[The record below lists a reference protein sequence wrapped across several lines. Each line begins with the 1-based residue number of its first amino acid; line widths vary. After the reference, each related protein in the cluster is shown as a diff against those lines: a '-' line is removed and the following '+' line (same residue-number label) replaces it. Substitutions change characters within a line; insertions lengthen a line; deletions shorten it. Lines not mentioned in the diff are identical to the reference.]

1 MKIDS
6 LQALPGL
13 VGCNPAPWRRLML
26 KIITAALVALAA
38 ASPALAFMSLRSC
51 NLINTMNGVKY
62 VGTYCD
68 VRGDCIKMLFD
79 SYCPPML

>member
-1 MKIDS
+1 
-6 LQALPGL
+6 
-13 VGCNPAPWRRLML
+13 ML
-26 KIITAALVALAA
+26 KLIAAALIALAA

-51 NLINTMNGVKY
+51 NIINTMGGIKY
-62 VGTYCD
+62 MGTYCD